1 MTISRRLGIV
11 LLVGATWLFGVQLGE
26 RLLVPG
32 IHSFISTAQAV
43 VGRPLTPVS
52 VAGVARRTSRRC
64 AAGVY
69 NCESIASSHDPLH
82 LYA

>member
-1 MTISRRLGIV
+1 MTMSKRFSILVLGCAIV
-11 LLVGATWLFGVQLGE
+11 LIAFQLGV
-26 RLLVPG
+26 RLSIPG
-32 IHSFISTAQAV
+32 VHSIISTAQAV

-69 NCESIASSHDPLH
+69 DC
-82 LYA
+82 

>member
-1 MTISRRLGIV
+1 MTMSKRFVMVLMAGIIV
-11 LLVGATWLFGVQLGE
+11 LCGLELGE
-26 RLLVPG
+26 RFSIPIV
-32 IHSFISTAQAV
+32 HSVISSAEAV

-69 NCESIASSHDPLH
+69 NC
-82 LYA
+82 